1 MPSDDDRDQPLL
13 ARIHHGN
20 AKQDHIADSS
30 SASRSLALPFP
41 ALKLG
46 AAARA
51 VPVNKLA
58 IVPCHGV
65 RIAFLGERLS
75 AVNWLGIVLIGCG
88 ALLVANKG

>member
-1 MPSDDDRDQPLL
+1 LL
-13 ARIHHGN
+13 
-20 AKQDHIADSS
+20 
-30 SASRSLALPFP
+30 FP

-65 RIAFLGERLS
+65 RFLGERLL